1 MASKLRSIQA
11 AMAVLRVRDETFK
24 SYDEM
29 IGDGNADVN
38 ATVHAAIDGL
48 TAQNAII
55 EQGLV
60 GLGLGPIE
68 VEVWDNLDNPAFA
81 FECPSSGKLSACSN
95 VSVTSSAFIVVH
107 SHQAMT

>member
-55 EQGLV
+55 EQGL
-60 GLGLGPIE
+60 LGVIQDDALAAQWYSRKSP
-68 VEVWDNLDNPAFA
+68 
-81 FECPSSGKLSACSN
+81 
-95 VSVTSSAFIVVH
+95 
-107 SHQAMT
+107 M